1 MASSLSGP
9 GTDAPSLEQLS
20 PTVDSGYNLAVLVFF
35 DKYRKEG
42 GDIQELAVIR
52 DDAHRMQKLL
62 TEKFGY
68 KIPSEDPTIFEPQSF
83 ENPRHLVKTFEE
95 FLKKWKLDQPKG
107 TIVDHFLLYYHGH

>member
-1 MASSLSGP
+1 
-9 GTDAPSLEQLS
+9 
-20 PTVDSGYNLAVLVFF
+20 
-35 DKYRKEG
+35 
-42 GDIQELAVIR
+42 
-52 DDAHRMQKLL
+52 MQKLL

-83 ENPRHLVKTFEE
+83 ENSRHLVKTFEE